1 VNDMN
6 GMDRRGFLR
15 SSLAASSGAMGF
27 RFEERALFERVR
39 MSEAQT
45 APAPGSDPLPTGK
58 IKDITVSR
66 IVCGGN
72 LISGFAHSRDLMYV
86 SPLLEHYF
94 TDEKVMET
102 LALCEACG
110 VNTAI
115 LRLDEHCLRIL
126 NVYWRERGGKIQ
138 WIAQVKPKQSDVKTD
153 IVRAVD
159 NGATGVY
166 VQGNVSDTFV
176 ANQRVDLI
184 GAAVECIKENGVIA
198 GIGAHEI
205 AVPIACEKAGLE
217 PDFYMKT
224 LNSKRYWSA
233 GPMPRLD
240 SVWEETP
247 EQTIEFMR
255 SVAKPWIAFKVLGAG
270 AIHPREGFQYAFEN
284 GADFLCVGM
293 FDFQVDEDVQIAKEI
308 LAAKPQRAREWKA

>member
-1 VNDMN
+1 
-6 GMDRRGFLR
+6 
-15 SSLAASSGAMGF
+15 
-27 RFEERALFERVR
+27 
-39 MSEAQT
+39 
-45 APAPGSDPLPTGK
+45 
-58 IKDITVSR
+58 
-66 IVCGGN
+66 
-72 LISGFAHSRDLMYV
+72 
-86 SPLLEHYF
+86 
-94 TDEKVMET
+94 
-102 LALCEACG
+102 
-110 VNTAI
+110 
-115 LRLDEHCLRIL
+115 
-126 NVYWRERGGKIQ
+126 
-138 WIAQVKPKQSDVKTD
+138 VKPKQSDVKTD

-166 VQGNVSDTFV
+166 IQGNVSDTFV

-255 SVAKPWIAFKVLGAG
+255 SVVKPWIAFKVLGAG

-293 FDFQVDEDVQIAKEI
+293 FDFQVDEDIQIAKEI
-308 LAAKPQRAREWKA
+308 LAANPSRAREWKA